1 MAVSRSR
8 RWTVAR
14 AGATCLVAALAVAAA
29 GCGKK
34 GNPLPPMRFVP
45 NATTD
50 LAVSQRGNQI
60 VLRFGYPQTTTSGA
74 KLPGLSAV
82 EVAEMTRQVPA
93 DAKDLPIVDPREF
106 AGGAKSVA
114 KLSGDELT
122 SAIEGGAVVV
132 RLPLPEAPPAAPA
145 PTPAPT
151 PAEGT
156 AAPAAGPPRAVYVYA
171 VRTTAKGDHDHPG
184 ETSAWSNLARLA
196 PQAPPAPP
204 SSVSV
209 EPKPHGIQLTWADS
223 GATGITGFGV
233 YRRAAESRSYGAPIK
248 TLPADA
254 RGYLDETPT
263 YGQRY
268 IYAVVTSVSAAGAP
282 DSHIESALSEER
294 EVDYE
299 DRFPPAPPEGLEALP
314 QSGGTVSLVWQV
326 SPDHDAAGYRVYRA
340 DPGAD
345 FRLLTSELIK
355 DLKYVDSGLAAGAVF
370 RYRLTAVDGVGNE
383 GPPTPVV
390 EARAQ

>member
-1 MAVSRSR
+1 
-8 RWTVAR
+8 VAR
-14 AGATCLVAALAVAAA
+14 AGAACLIAALAVVAS

-34 GNPLPPMRFVP
+34 GNPLPPMRWVP
-45 NATTD
+45 NPTKD

-74 KLPGLSAV
+74 KLPGLAAV
-82 EVAEMTRQVPA
+82 EVAAMTRQVSA
-93 DAKDLPIVDPREF
+93 DEKELPVVDPREF

-114 KLSGDELT
+114 KLSGDELS

-132 RLPLPEAPPAAPA
+132 RLPLPEAPPPAA

-151 PAEGT
+151 PAATPAEGT
-156 AAPAAGPPRAVYVYA
+156 TAPVGVARTLYVYA
-171 VRTTAKGDHDHPG
+171 VRTTAKGDQG
-184 ETSAWSNLARLA
+184 ETSAWSNLARLV

-204 SSVSV
+204 ANVVV
-209 EPKPHGIQLTWADS
+209 EPKPHGIELSWADG
-223 GATGITGFGV
+223 GATGITGFAV
-233 YRRAAESRSYGAPIK
+233 YRRAAESRSYGEPIK
-248 TLPADA
+248 TLPGDA
-254 RGYLDETPT
+254 RGYLDETAT

-268 IYAVVTSVSAAGAP
+268 IYAVVAAVNPTGAP
-282 DSHIESALSEER
+282 DLHVESALSEER
-294 EVDYE
+294 EVDYV

-340 DPGAD
+340 EPGTD
-345 FRLLTSELIK
+345 FRRLTPELLK
-355 DLKYVDSGLAAGAVF
+355 DLKFVDSGLAAGTVF
-370 RYRLTAVDGVGNE
+370 RYRVTAVDGVGNE